1 MMSSKSYPR
10 RPNIG
15 IHTQFVLLSDGLY
28 LLAIDQFS
36 QYPEVT
42 GKLDATLFTDEVNI

>member
-1 MMSSKSYPR
+1 MLSSKSFPQR
-10 RPNIG
+10 RSIG
-15 IHTQFVLLSDGLY
+15 IRTQFVLLSALY